1 MALADVTA
9 LRVLDP
15 RVPFTMHSTAGE
27 AVDLHAAGLVRAG
40 AGFRPADP
48 DLAGLVILDFGAFDA
63 WYEEDELNVAHPRD
77 PFHRIDVLPSSR
89 QVRLELDGQVLAV
102 SSRPVLL
109 FETMLPTRYYL
120 PRADVT
126 AELVPSSTRTWCAY
140 KGQASYF
147 SASVGGR
154 IVPDIAWSYP
164 DPQHD
169 AARVRD
175 LIAFFDERIDVV
187 LDGERRARPVTPWSE
202 SWSEPAGVTGDTDRV
217 DAVARADLADRV
229 GQVVAHGGPGQRQ
242 LGGDLRRSGCRSRP
256 PGARRSRGRSAG
268 WRRSPA
274 RPRSAPGRSPARPAA
289 TRRTPSARVCAGAS
303 LMMKRRTCTFSA
315 RSRLPG
321 WLSPVSMRIWQPG
334 TCSCSCPA
342 AVRPSRPGRSM
353 SSTATSGRVHSAVGT
368 IVSPRSSS
376 ATTSMSASS
385 DSRAT
390 RAPRIMCMSSAIST
404 RIT

>member
-1 MALADVTA
+1 MSSQVRELMASGFGELRHEPTAKRIQAVLGGDTIVDSTRAVLVWEPRRIVPSYAVPVRGRARRPGAGRAVPAAAGPGDDVGVALADVTA

-15 RVPFTMHSTAGE
+15 RIPFTVHSTAGE
-27 AVDLHAAGLVRAG
+27 AVDLHAAGQVRPG
-40 AGFRPADP
+40 PGFRPADP

-154 IVPDIAWSYP
+154 LVPDIAWSYP

-187 LDGERRARPVTPWSE
+187 LDGERRARPVTPVVGRPGSL
-202 SWSEPAGVTGDTDRV
+202 
-217 DAVARADLADRV
+217 ARA
-229 GQVVAHGGPGQRQ
+229 
-242 LGGDLRRSGCRSRP
+242 
-256 PGARRSRGRSAG
+256 
-268 WRRSPA
+268 
-274 RPRSAPGRSPARPAA
+274 
-289 TRRTPSARVCAGAS
+289 
-303 LMMKRRTCTFSA
+303 
-315 RSRLPG
+315 
-321 WLSPVSMRIWQPG
+321 
-334 TCSCSCPA
+334 
-342 AVRPSRPGRSM
+342 
-353 SSTATSGRVHSAVGT
+353 
-368 IVSPRSSS
+368 
-376 ATTSMSASS
+376 
-385 DSRAT
+385 
-390 RAPRIMCMSSAIST
+390 
-404 RIT
+404 

>member
-1 MALADVTA
+1 VLVWEPRRIVPSYAVPAEDVRGELVPAGPTAGDVGGDVGVALADVTA

-15 RVPFTMHSTAGE
+15 RVPFTVHSASGDE
-27 AVDLHAAGLVRAG
+27 LDLRAAGQVRPR

-89 QVRLELDGQVLAV
+89 QVRLELDGEVLAV

-154 IVPDIAWSYP
+154 LVPDIAWSYP

-169 AARVRD
+169 AARVRE
-175 LIAFFDERIDVV
+175 LIAFFDERIDVI
-187 LDGERRARPVTPWSE
+187 LDGEQRARPVTPWS
-202 SWSEPAGVTGDTDRV
+202 
-217 DAVARADLADRV
+217 
-229 GQVVAHGGPGQRQ
+229 
-242 LGGDLRRSGCRSRP
+242 
-256 PGARRSRGRSAG
+256 
-268 WRRSPA
+268 
-274 RPRSAPGRSPARPAA
+274 
-289 TRRTPSARVCAGAS
+289 
-303 LMMKRRTCTFSA
+303 
-315 RSRLPG
+315 
-321 WLSPVSMRIWQPG
+321 
-334 TCSCSCPA
+334 
-342 AVRPSRPGRSM
+342 
-353 SSTATSGRVHSAVGT
+353 
-368 IVSPRSSS
+368 
-376 ATTSMSASS
+376 
-385 DSRAT
+385 
-390 RAPRIMCMSSAIST
+390 
-404 RIT
+404 